1 MTKTLQLLS
10 PNRKLRSPLLPDTGV
25 FTLGEITWSLTSYGS
40 LTTAHIHTWSACTE
54 VVGTDEG
61 EPWLGVRGL
70 GGYRILSTPTM
81 AFWLRSSVE
90 FYRIYRIY
98 LL

>member
-10 PNRKLRSPLLPDTGV
+10 PLLPDTGV
-25 FTLGEITWSLTSYGS
+25 LALGEITWSLTSYSS
-40 LTTAHIHTWSACTE
+40 LATAHTHTRSACTE

-70 GGYRILSTPTM
+70 GGYRSLCTPTK

-90 FYRIYRIY
+90 FYN
-98 LL
+98 LFL